1 MTGTRRGWAGKGLLP
16 STIAALLA
24 ASGAVA
30 GCVSGTDEPRPSRA
44 AVESAPTD
52 TSAAAADT
60 SAFAADP
67 DLAAGKEIFAQRCAK
82 CHSLGGGRSGR
93 RVNLGDLQPSLE
105 VVVDAVKG
113 GGIVMPSFRR
123 TLSDEEI
130 RDVSAYVTAS
140 VRP

>member
-1 MTGTRRGWAGKGLLP
+1 
-16 STIAALLA
+16 
-24 ASGAVA
+24 
-30 GCVSGTDEPRPSRA
+30 
-44 AVESAPTD
+44 
-52 TSAAAADT
+52 
-60 SAFAADP
+60 
-67 DLAAGKEIFAQRCAK
+67 
-82 CHSLGGGRSGR
+82 
-93 RVNLGDLQPSLE
+93 VNLGDLQPSLE